1 MNRRAGGLAC
11 KCSGYKWSMRTYK
24 ILKRLL
30 ILALAVTA
38 GTTRAQPQLDSGSH
52 TSLAE
57 IRKQVLAWSKED
69 DQRLAGEDYL
79 SSRFGQIR
87 KLIRSEILRQLNAG
101 FASPNELSERL
112 RPVIQDEGE
121 THTSMLAWQGNAGQ
135 VVVVGY

>member
-11 KCSGYKWSMRTYK
+11 KCSGYEWSMRTYK

-69 DQRLAGEDYL
+69 DQRLATGDYL
-79 SSRFGQIR
+79 SSRLDQIR
-87 KLIRSEILRQLNAG
+87 TLTREEILRQLNTG
-101 FASPNELSERL
+101 FTSKNDLYERL
-112 RPVIQDEGE
+112 
-121 THTSMLAWQGNAGQ
+121 
-135 VVVVGY
+135 